1 MSRTD
6 FYKLFAC
13 LLIISMGLSA
23 CGAKPVE
30 TVEAPAAESSR
41 ITTTGFA
48 CPEPAPRVEVASQ
61 KLNILART
69 ESIPQEMLD
78 CFEMVY
84 GIELARME
92 YSNPDEMYEKVTG
105 GENTPDLILATDY
118 MVTRLINEGRLQGLD
133 SSKLSAIANLDG
145 AWMDKEFD
153 PGNQYSLP
161 YLAGTDAIVVNTTK
175 ITEPP
180 QSWNDLWNTEY
191 GGRMVVLDDSR
202 VMIGVTLLTL
212 GYDPNTIDPA
222 QLEEARLKLTQ
233 FIPFVKLFDS
243 DSPKTALGTGDVEL
257 GITWSGEAF
266 KASQANPSIEYVYPL
281 EGAIFWQEN
290 WVLPR
295 DSAHADAAYA
305 WLSYLLQGDV
315 FWLTLRDFAYTNPNL
330 AALEYAKINSP
341 EIYSAYIDSLIIHP
355 PSDAVA
361 KGHTLKDVGD
371 AVPLYEAIWAEV
383 RGQ

>member
-1 MSRTD
+1 MSRTNI
-6 FYKLFAC
+6 YNLFAC
-13 LLIISMGLSA
+13 LLIVSMGLTA

-41 ITTTGFA
+41 VTTTGFV
-48 CPEPAPRVEVASQ
+48 CPEPSPRVEVASTE
-61 KLNILART
+61 LNILMRT
-69 ESIPQEMLD
+69 EFIPQEMLD

-84 GIELARME
+84 GVDLVRVE

-105 GENTPDLILATDY
+105 GEPAPDLVLSADY

-133 SSKLSAIANLDG
+133 SSKLSAIANLDQ

-175 ITEPP
+175 ITKPP

-191 GGRMVVLDDSR
+191 GGRMVALDNSR

-212 GYDPNTIDPA
+212 GYDPNTTDPG

-243 DSPKTALGTGDVEL
+243 DSPKTALIAGDVEL
-257 GITWSGEAF
+257 GVTWSGEAF
-266 KASQANPSIEYVYPL
+266 KARQGNPRIEYVYPQ

-290 WVLPR
+290 WVLPG

-315 FWLTLRDFAYTNPNL
+315 FWLTLRDFPYINPNL
-330 AALEYAKINSP
+330 AALEYAKANSP
-341 EIYSAYIDSLIIHP
+341 DIYAAYMNSPIVHPSAVV
-355 PSDAVA
+355 VA
-361 KGHTLKDVGD
+361 NGHTLKDVGD
-371 AVPLYEAIWAEV
+371 AAPLYEAIWAEV

>member
-13 LLIISMGLSA
+13 LLIISMVLTA

-30 TVEAPAAESSR
+30 TVEAPAAETSR
-41 ITTTGFA
+41 VTTTGFV
-48 CPEPAPRVEVASQ
+48 CPEPTPRVEVASQ
-61 KLNILART
+61 ELNILART

-84 GIELARME
+84 GIELVRME

-105 GENTPDLILATDY
+105 GENTPDLILSPDY
-118 MVTRLINEGRLQGLD
+118 MVPRLIHEGRLQGLD
-133 SSKLSAIANLDG
+133 SSKLSAIANLDE
-145 AWMDKEFD
+145 AWMDQEFD

-175 ITEPP
+175 ITKPP
-180 QSWNDLWNTEY
+180 QSWSDLWDTEY
-191 GGRMVVLDDSR
+191 GGRMVVLDDAR
-202 VMIGVTLLTL
+202 VMIGVALLTL
-212 GYDPNTIDPA
+212 GYDPNTTDPA

-243 DSPKTALGTGDVEL
+243 DSPKTALGTGDVEI
-257 GITWSGEAF
+257 GITRSGEAF
-266 KASQANPSIEYVYPL
+266 KASQANPSIEYVYPQ

-290 WVLPR
+290 WVIPA

-315 FWLTLRDFAYTNPNL
+315 FWLTLRDFAYTIPNL

-341 EIYSAYIDSLIIHP
+341 EIYSAYMESPIIHP
-355 PSDAVA
+355 PSAAVA
-361 KGHTLKDVGD
+361 NGHTLKDVGD
-371 AVPLYEAIWAEV
+371 AAPLYEAIWAEV